1 MNYKVMVNFGH
12 LSESEYDSYP
22 TREQALSEI
31 NRLVAEQFY
40 DREQLSIVIG
50 E

>member
-1 MNYKVMVNFGH
+1 MFKVMVNFGH
-12 LSESEYDSYP
+12 LSESEYDSFE

-31 NRLVAEQFY
+31 NRLVADNIY
-40 DREQLSIVIG
+40 DLEQLNIVIG